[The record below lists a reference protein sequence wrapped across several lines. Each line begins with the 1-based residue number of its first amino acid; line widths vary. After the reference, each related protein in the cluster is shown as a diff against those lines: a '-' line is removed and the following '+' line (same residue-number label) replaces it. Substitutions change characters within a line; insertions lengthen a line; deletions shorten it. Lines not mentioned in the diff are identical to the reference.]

1 MRPLENFAVIPAAP
15 SEGNVTIALEPT
27 RPEAPPST
35 DVAELERTYR
45 PPTGLWGWLTTVDH
59 KSIGKRYIATAF
71 IWFLLAGVN
80 AALMRLQLSRPENG
94 LFGPDAYN
102 QLFTVHGTGMMFLFA
117 VPIMEA
123 FALYLVPLM
132 VGTRNIAYPRL
143 NAFGFWMFLFGS
155 LLLYFSI
162 LGGDGLYGAGSMP
175 DVHRWNTDAAVCA

>member
-1 MRPLENFAVIPAAP
+1 M
-15 SEGNVTIALEPT
+15 TIALEPA
-27 RPEAPPST
+27 RAPEAEPT

-59 KSIGKRYIATAF
+59 KSIGKRYITTAF

-80 AALMRLQLSRPENG
+80 AALMRLQLMRHENG
-94 LFGPDAYN
+94 ILCPDQYN
-102 QLFTVHGTGMMFLFA
+102 QTFTVHGTGMMFLFA

-143 NAFGFWMFLFGS
+143 NAFGYWVFLTGG
-155 LLLYFSI
+155 LLLFISFY
-162 LGGDGLYGAGSMP
+162 LNTGP
-175 DVHRWNTDAAVCA
+175 DTGWFAYVPLSGRMSCSRISAAFTPARRNQMTAVVM